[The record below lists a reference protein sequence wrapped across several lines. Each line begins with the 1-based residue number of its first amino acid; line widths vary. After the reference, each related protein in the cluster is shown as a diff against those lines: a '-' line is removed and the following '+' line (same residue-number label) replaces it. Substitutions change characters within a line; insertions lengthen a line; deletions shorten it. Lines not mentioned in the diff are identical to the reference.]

1 MIPYSTQEID
11 NKDIQ
16 SVIKVLKS
24 KTISRGTK
32 IYEFE
37 KKFSKFTNSKYS
49 LAINSATSGLHLACK
64 SLGIGKNSVVWVP
77 ANSFAATANCVR
89 YCGANVDFLDINLE
103 DFNLDLEKLK
113 KKLILAKKKNKL
125 PQAIIPV
132 HFCGNPYNQKELFAL
147 SKEYGF
153 KIIEDASHA
162 VGSLYEGKKV
172 GSCKWSDISVFSFH
186 PVKIM
191 TTGEGG
197 MITTNNKN
205 YYEKIKMLRSHGITR
220 EKKFLENKINEPWY
234 YEQKTLGYNYWIT
247 DFQAALGINQLKKV
261 NQFVKKRNTIAKKY
275 IKSLK
280 DENILLQKVKKNLK
294 SSYHLFVIRYEFIKS
309 RIEYSKIFRLFRKK
323 GIGVNLHY
331 LPIYWHPYYKRLG
344 FKKGY
349 CKNAEKY
356 ATSSFSIPIF
366 TSLKP
371 NQQKKIIAFVK
382 KIAKIK
388 K

>member
-24 KTISRGTK
+24 KTISRGKK
-32 IYEFE
+32 INEFE

-49 LAINSATSGLHLACK
+49 VAINSATSGLHLACK
-64 SLGIGKNSVVWVP
+64 SLGIDKNSVVWVP
-77 ANSFAATANCVR
+77 ANSFVATANCVR

-113 KKLILAKKKNKL
+113 IKLILAKKNNKS
-125 PQAIIPV
+125 PQVIIPV
-132 HFCGNPYNQKELFAL
+132 HFCGNPYDQKELFAL
-147 SKEYGF
+147 SKKYGF

-197 MITTNNKN
+197 MITTNNKK

-220 EKKFLENKINEPWY
+220 EKKFLTNKKNESWY
-234 YEQKTLGYNYWIT
+234 YEQKILGYNYWIT

-261 NQFVKKRNTIAKKY
+261 NQFVKKRNVIAQKY
-275 IKSLK
+275 IKSFK
-280 DENILLQKVKKNLK
+280 DENILLQKVKKKLK

-309 RIEYSKIFRLFRKK
+309 RIEYSKIFKSFIKS

-356 ATSSFSIPIF
+356 ATSSFSLPIF

-371 NQQKKIIAFVK
+371 KQQKKIIAFVK

>member
-1 MIPYSTQEID
+1 
-11 NKDIQ
+11 
-16 SVIKVLKS
+16 
-24 KTISRGTK
+24 
-32 IYEFE
+32 
-37 KKFSKFTNSKYS
+37 
-49 LAINSATSGLHLACK
+49 
-64 SLGIGKNSVVWVP
+64 
-77 ANSFAATANCVR
+77 
-89 YCGANVDFLDINLE
+89 
-103 DFNLDLEKLK
+103 
-113 KKLILAKKKNKL
+113 
-125 PQAIIPV
+125 
-132 HFCGNPYNQKELFAL
+132 
-147 SKEYGF
+147 
-153 KIIEDASHA
+153 
-162 VGSLYEGKKV
+162 
-172 GSCKWSDISVFSFH
+172 
-186 PVKIM
+186 M

-220 EKKFLENKINEPWY
+220 EKKFLKNKINEPWY

-261 NQFVKKRNTIAKKY
+261 NQFVKKRNAIAKKY
-275 IKSLK
+275 IKSFK
-280 DENILLQKVKKNLK
+280 GENILLQKVKKNLK

-309 RIEYSKIFRLFRKK
+309 RIEYSKIFKLFRKK

-356 ATSSFSIPIF
+356 ATTSFSIPIF

-371 NQQKKIIAFVK
+371 KQQKKIIAFVK

>member
-275 IKSLK
+275 IKSFK

-309 RIEYSKIFRLFRKK
+309 RIEYSKIFKLFRKK

>member
-113 KKLILAKKKNKL
+113 KKLISAKKKNKF

-275 IKSLK
+275 IKSFK

-309 RIEYSKIFRLFRKK
+309 RIEYSKIFKLFRKK

>member
-113 KKLILAKKKNKL
+113 KKLISAKKKNKF

-275 IKSLK
+275 IKSFK

-309 RIEYSKIFRLFRKK
+309 RIEYSKIFKLFRKK

-344 FKKGY
+344 FKKAIVKML
-349 CKNAEKY
+349 KNMQHHLFQY
-356 ATSSFSIPIF
+356 QFLQVLNLI
-366 TSLKP
+366 
-371 NQQKKIIAFVK
+371 NKKK
-382 KIAKIK
+382 S
-388 K
+388 

>member
-113 KKLILAKKKNKL
+113 KKLISTKKKNKF

-275 IKSLK
+275 IKSFK

-309 RIEYSKIFRLFRKK
+309 RIEYSKIFKLFRKK